1 MKKNILNLLI
11 ILFLFLILICI
22 LIFSND
28 VLQTVLFAFTIWKE
42 NIFTSL
48 FPIFITTDLLINYGF
63 IELIGEAS
71 KKIMNRLF
79 YLPGEASFVIIGS
92 MLSGFPS
99 SAKYIKELLDK
110 KFITEN
116 EGQYLL
122 SFTHF
127 SNPLFVIGVIGN
139 LLNNKS
145 LGFLILLVHIS
156 VNFLIAFLIR
166 KKESIANTKINMKSA
181 FKSIEKRRKENSF
194 IKVLTSSIMKTIN
207 TLLLLLGII
216 TTFLVLSKIVNNI
229 INLNTIYQSFINGIL
244 EMTQGIKYVSM
255 LSIPLNIKASI
266 ITFFISFGG
275 ISIHLQITSILSDT
289 NIKYKYYLLSR
300 IIHATISS
308 ILIYFIV
315 TKFY

>member
-1 MKKNILNLLI
+1 
-11 ILFLFLILICI
+11 
-22 LIFSND
+22 
-28 VLQTVLFAFTIWKE
+28 
-42 NIFTSL
+42 
-48 FPIFITTDLLINYGF
+48 
-63 IELIGEAS
+63 
-71 KKIMNRLF
+71 
-79 YLPGEASFVIIGS
+79 
-92 MLSGFPS
+92 
-99 SAKYIKELLDK
+99 
-110 KFITEN
+110 
-116 EGQYLL
+116 
-122 SFTHF
+122 
-127 SNPLFVIGVIGN
+127 
-139 LLNNKS
+139 
-145 LGFLILLVHIS
+145 
-156 VNFLIAFLIR
+156 
-166 KKESIANTKINMKSA
+166 
-181 FKSIEKRRKENSF
+181 
-194 IKVLTSSIMKTIN
+194 MKTIN

-289 NIKYKYYLLSR
+289 NIKYKYYLFSR

>member
-11 ILFLFLILICI
+11 ILFLCLILICI

-110 KFITEN
+110 KFITES

-166 KKESIANTKINMKSA
+166 KKESITNTKINMKSA

-275 ISIHLQITSILSDT
+275 ISIHLQITSILSDA
-289 NIKYKYYLLSR
+289 NIKYKYYLFSR